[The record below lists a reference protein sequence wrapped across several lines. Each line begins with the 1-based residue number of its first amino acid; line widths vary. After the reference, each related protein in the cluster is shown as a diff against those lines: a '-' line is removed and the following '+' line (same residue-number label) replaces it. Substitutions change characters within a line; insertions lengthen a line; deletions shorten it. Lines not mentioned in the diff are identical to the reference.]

1 MQWFNGYVYSL
12 CVFRTQTSWVF
23 ASCIQ
28 HFDACRSEQIWTWP
42 WICRYLQPEWLYLT
56 CAYQGARWGS
66 WRKCWEWQAN
76 HPWPPVKQ
84 KENQNL
90 KQFQPFE
97 HFTSAVTSH
106 CILHQIPCRP
116 SNHFCLAFNVSCW
129 HVPKCS
135 RASLRKHLRIFT
147 LYMQSWSINKIW

>member
-1 MQWFNGYVYSL
+1 MLQFASVVPYCSLGPEAQFHPLSLTVLRRLTDVWPMHFEISDMAKPRNGDGYRIIDEIIDLIFLIPCNDFNGYVYSL

-28 HFDACRSEQIWTWP
+28 NFDACRSEQIWTWP

-56 CAYQGARWGS
+56 CAYQGAHWGS

-84 KENQNL
+84 KRQL
-90 KQFQPFE
+90 KP
-97 HFTSAVTSH
+97 
-106 CILHQIPCRP
+106 
-116 SNHFCLAFNVSCW
+116 
-129 HVPKCS
+129 
-135 RASLRKHLRIFT
+135 
-147 LYMQSWSINKIW
+147 